1 MRNECCTMAP
11 CCRRMHAHVSRGS
24 LSPVLSFSQD
34 TGSTAL
40 RLFCTPLAEM
50 EASLE
55 EKDAQLE
62 QQKACAA
69 TLEGEAGR

>member
-1 MRNECCTMAP
+1 MSP
-11 CCRRMHAHVSRGS
+11 GSHRMHACAFRGCH
-24 LSPVLSFSQD
+24 SPVLSFSQS

-40 RLFCTPLAEM
+40 TLSCTLVTEM
-50 EASLE
+50 ESSME
-55 EKDAQLE
+55 ERDAQLE